1 MSFIGEVAQP
11 VNSTRNTS
19 RRGRVT
25 FITWQLINDTLA
37 ALRSNFDGEP
47 WHGRSLRTILMDVD
61 PANVHAH
68 PIPKAK
74 SIAEL
79 VAHVIAW
86 MEIVE
91 RRVHGEEFE
100 ITTEMDFPDTT
111 NVTWADLLARVDAA
125 QARLIQT
132 ISGLED
138 KDLARQVSLG
148 KQIREDHAQR
158 ADAPQHVSRRA
169 DRAAQQGLT
178 K

>member
-11 VNSTRNTS
+11 VSQHEEHEPPGKSYIHHMAT
-19 RRGRVT
+19 
-25 FITWQLINDTLA
+25 INDTLA

-61 PANVHAH
+61 PASVQAH

-111 NVTWADLLARVDAA
+111 KVTWADLLARVDTA
-125 QARLIQT
+125 QAKLIQT
-132 ISGLED
+132 ISGLDD

-148 KQIREDHAQR
+148 KQYSVRIMLSGLMHHNTYHAGQI
-158 ADAPQHVSRRA
+158 ALLS
-169 DRAAQQGLT
+169 
-178 K
+178 KS